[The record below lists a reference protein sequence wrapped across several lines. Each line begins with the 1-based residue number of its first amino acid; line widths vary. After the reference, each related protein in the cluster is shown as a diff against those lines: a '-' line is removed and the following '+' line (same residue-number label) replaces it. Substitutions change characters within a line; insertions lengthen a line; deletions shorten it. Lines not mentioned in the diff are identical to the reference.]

1 MTLSLHDMC
10 PCWPTHSLDSAE
22 TEVGG
27 GGSGGF
33 FLDSFS
39 IWETKVQ
46 VVARALASSWR
57 VMDRGGKVFELET
70 HVCSCEGKFFFC
82 AQVIGNVF
90 LLLQIC
96 CIPLLPPPSPAVT
109 TVKTLDVDFNRV
121 LALTSWLCCV
131 LQNG

>member
-10 PCWPTHSLDSAE
+10 PCWPAHSLDSAE
-22 TEVGG
+22 TWE
-27 GGSGGF
+27 GF

-39 IWETKVQ
+39 IWETKLQ

-57 VMDRGGKVFELET
+57 VMDRGGKVSELET
-70 HVCSCEGKFFFC
+70 RVCSCEGKFSFC

-96 CIPLLPPPSPAVT
+96 CLPLLPPPSPEVT
-109 TVKTLDVDFNRV
+109 TVKTLDVDFNHV

-131 LQNG
+131 LRNGRAI